1 LTHELLAVVVK
12 ASDEAE
18 AEEKGWKFLKWMCE
32 PSIIEHEDGQLEEI
46 YLYSDWGVIVNSEY
60 DRVHNVSR
68 YRHIEEAKI
77 ASVTSP
83 SAKDLIKGLYDL
95 DLGYVFATGKYG
107 YHVLDEEC
115 NSIFNQYDPRLD
127 SSEYFVVP
135 LDVHS

>member
-1 LTHELLAVVVK
+1 VRHRQ
-12 ASDEAE
+12 
-18 AEEKGWKFLKWMCE
+18 
-32 PSIIEHEDGQLEEI
+32 IIHAD
-46 YLYSDWGVIVNSEY
+46 
-60 DRVHNVSR
+60 
-68 YRHIEEAKI
+68 IEEAKT

-83 SAKDLIKGLYDL
+83 SGKDLIKGLY

-107 YHVLDEEC
+107 YHVLDEKC